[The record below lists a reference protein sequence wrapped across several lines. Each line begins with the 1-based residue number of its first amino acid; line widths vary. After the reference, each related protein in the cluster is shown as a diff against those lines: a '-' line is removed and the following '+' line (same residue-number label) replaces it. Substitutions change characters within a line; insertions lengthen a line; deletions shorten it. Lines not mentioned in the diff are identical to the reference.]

1 MNGLEVKVLITW
13 NKELSDILFVLIT
26 KEESKDN

>member
-1 MNGLEVKVLITW
+1 MNGFEVKVLIKW